1 MPLVDQDAV
10 HAAANGFEGQMHAAC
25 DVLQRYLAS
34 VNNVNAP
41 GSWRGPAVQ
50 SSTVTGEEIH
60 SAQQRLQ
67 AKFELAIQTLR
78 GNVHGFGDVDAQ
90 STSNLQSVTS
100 HISLRHV

>member
-10 HAAANGFEGQMHAAC
+10 QTAANGFEGQMHAAC

-60 SAQQRLQ
+60 SAQRRLQ

-100 HISLRHV
+100 HINLRHV

>member
-10 HAAANGFEGQMHAAC
+10 QTAANGFEGQMHAAC

-60 SAQQRLQ
+60 SAQRRLQ

>member
-1 MPLVDQDAV
+1 MPLVDQDAIQT
-10 HAAANGFEGQMHAAC
+10 AANGFEGQMHAAC

-60 SAQQRLQ
+60 SAQRRLQ

>member
-10 HAAANGFEGQMHAAC
+10 HTAANGFEGQMHAAC
-25 DVLQRYLAS
+25 DVLQRYMAS
-34 VNNVNAP
+34 VNNVSAP

-78 GNVHGFGDVDAQ
+78 GNVHGFGDVDAH

-100 HISLRHV
+100 HINLRHV